1 LRGRPFCSDL
11 NMATCSGSSLCIWL
25 GKLSSLLCRAIGCL
39 RQLGRL
45 NTAVTRFIVNDNYN
59 YKKSSNNN
67 NKKSHSNNKYINVN
81 ACQCFPAHDELG
93 KCRAS
98 LVSPEPVLC
107 IPICPR
113 LMYYRLD
120 PGRTLSKN
128 YRYTFSPVLWFWSH
142 FQLSVVLLTL
152 FCSAAAMCT
161 IVWLR
166 LKRFILLRLVC
177 S

>member
-1 LRGRPFCSDL
+1 MQRLEHGHLQRVEPVHLAWEAVQSVVPCHWMPEAAWAPEHSSDQIH
-11 NMATCSGSSLCIWL
+11 NNNI
-25 GKLSSLLCRAIGCL
+25 
-39 RQLGRL
+39 
-45 NTAVTRFIVNDNYN
+45 YN
-59 YKKSSNNN
+59 YKKNNNTNN

-107 IPICPR
+107 IPIFPR
-113 LMYYRLD
+113 LMNYRLD